1 MAAQG
6 HAPGKI
12 ILLGEHAVVY
22 GRPALAI
29 PLHDLQAT
37 ARIEE
42 AKPGQGLVI
51 EAQDLKQRFTL
62 QDSSSDEPLAVA
74 ARLTLNHLK
83 VDEPDAT
90 LLVTSNIPV
99 ASGLGSGAAVT
110 TALARALAAFFEQ
123 AIPQGELS
131 ALVYEVEK
139 IHHGTP
145 SGIDNTVVVSGQP
158 VYFKRRE
165 SDLPLIETF
174 HAGAPLHLLIADT
187 GVASPTKIAVGDVR
201 RRWQADPTTYNLV
214 FDQIGRIVER
224 GRQAIEDGAVRP
236 LGPLMNQNQELLR
249 KLGVSSTE
257 IDSLVEAALSSGA
270 SGAKLSGGGRGGNVV
285 VLIDPKTRQQ
295 VMTALDAAGATR
307 LLEVT
312 LHPT

>member
-123 AIPQGELS
+123 AIPQDELS
-131 ALVYEVEK
+131 VLVYEVEK

-224 GRQAIEDGAVRP
+224 GRQAIEDGAVHP